1 MSLLSFATQKSSALT
16 LIEGSKTDGLCWSSL
31 VSDILTRGILESQRF
46 DKVIII
52 AFDRSTSDIKACV
65 SKKNENANHH
75 HNDAKMVVMDAFGV
89 AAGVRTLDQVL
100 EQVQEVYSAFVNGS
114 NADERGN
121 VGIVIN
127 SLSSIILS
135 HGNNRATKFVD
146 RLVSLIRNDDDQ
158 RNAAAAVTGEREQ
171 HRAKEVHGTVIATI
185 HKTLHSRKDIA
196 LLKTSA
202 DTYCILSPN
211 LGNLASIVAV
221 EGHSIRRSTTTTGG
235 VGRVSE
241 VSELFSLET
250 LTAAEEVQQARR
262 MGGEGSQRGVV
273 RSPLR
278 LTPLPKVGVSSEA
291 ATASSGGSSSGA
303 TSKQHMKD
311 GDVEDY
317 DDDYDGGVD
326 MATGDSADTVLQ
338 SMLPKGA
345 VPPSAVSSVDNAA
358 AKFAKD
364 KEMAGTKLAAQRL
377 VTFNSTDP
385 EFDEDSDPDADLD
398 L

>member
-1 MSLLSFATQKSSALT
+1 
-16 LIEGSKTDGLCWSSL
+16 
-31 VSDILTRGILESQRF
+31 
-46 DKVIII
+46 
-52 AFDRSTSDIKACV
+52 
-65 SKKNENANHH
+65 
-75 HNDAKMVVMDAFGV
+75 MVVMDAFGV
-89 AAGVRTLDQVL
+89 AAGMRTLDQVL
-100 EQVQEVYSAFVNGS
+100 EHVQEVYSAFVNDS

-121 VGIVIN
+121 IGIVVN

-135 HGNNRATKFVD
+135 NGTNRATKFID

-171 HRAKEVHGTVIATI
+171 RRGKEVHGTVIATI
-185 HKTLHSRKDIA
+185 QKTLHSRKDIA
-196 LLKTSA
+196 LLKTFA

-211 LGNLASIVAV
+211 FGNLASIVAV

-262 MGGEGSQRGVV
+262 MGGEGSQKGTVW
-273 RSPLR
+273 SPLR
-278 LTPLPKVGVSSEA
+278 LTHLPKVGVRSEA
-291 ATASSGGSSSGA
+291 AAATGGSGSGSGV

-311 GDVEDY
+311 GDGDDY
-317 DDDYDGGVD
+317 DDDYDGGGD
-326 MATGDSADTVLQ
+326 MTSGDSADTVLQ

-345 VPPSAVSSVDNAA
+345 VPPSVVSSADTAA

-364 KEMAGTKLAAQRL
+364 KETVGTKLAAQRL